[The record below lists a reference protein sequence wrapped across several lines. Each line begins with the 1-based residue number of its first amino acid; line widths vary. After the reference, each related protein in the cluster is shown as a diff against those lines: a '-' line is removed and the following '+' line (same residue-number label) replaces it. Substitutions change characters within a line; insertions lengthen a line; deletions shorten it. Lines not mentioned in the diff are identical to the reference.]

1 MPQDF
6 LNLAK
11 GLAAPSEFSYSKKCL
26 FSELNILPSS
36 ARTEYNHLLAE
47 FFFLFP
53 NLLTIYLLLAFKQFL
68 VYIRLKKELIS
79 SLNLK

>member
-26 FSELNILPSS
+26 FSDLNLISS

-53 NLLTIYLLLAFKQFL
+53 TLMTIYFVLAFK
-68 VYIRLKKELIS
+68 
-79 SLNLK
+79 

>member
-6 LNLAK
+6 LNFAK

-26 FSELNILPSS
+26 FSDLNIIPS
-36 ARTEYNHLLAE
+36 ARAEFSNLLVE

-53 NLLTIYLLLAFKQFL
+53 PLVTIYLMLA
-68 VYIRLKKELIS
+68 IR
-79 SLNLK
+79 